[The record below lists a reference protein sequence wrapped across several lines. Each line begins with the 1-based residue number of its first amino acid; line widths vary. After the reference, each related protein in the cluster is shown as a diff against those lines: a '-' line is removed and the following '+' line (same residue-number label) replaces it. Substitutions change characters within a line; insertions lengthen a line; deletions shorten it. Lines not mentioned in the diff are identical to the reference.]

1 LENLINLTA
10 KKGTYQGKLLSA
22 DNQFQSRIQ
31 KKSKNLGK
39 KKKKKSHQYPGK
51 KKSVKQIKQSKK
63 CKSEKFFY
71 LVSLS
76 SSV

>member
-31 KKSKNLGK
+31 KRSKNLGK
-39 KKKKKSHQYPGK
+39 KKKKKKP
-51 KKSVKQIKQSKK
+51 SVSWKEEIG
-63 CKSEKFFY
+63 EAN
-71 LVSLS
+71 
-76 SSV
+76 